1 MNTTPIHIRLRKSE
15 LDEAKL
21 AVLAEKQHVLHTLG
35 RTRYIVVEPTTDPP
49 FITAQAVIHS
59 LHARG
64 IKADTALQVAPE
76 TIEELRQLAASR
88 EDFDAIELPD
98 VENRLW
104 LGEHSHLHWR
114 ESNLPNVAPEAV
126 GHVLCICCGLKLGDG
141 QRAMLWYAPT
151 GHMPGMWGHCGFHL
165 PNCP

>member
-1 MNTTPIHIRLRKSE
+1 MTPIHIRLRKSDR
-15 LDEAKL
+15 DENRL
-21 AVLAEKQHVLHTLG
+21 AVRATEHVLHTLG
-35 RTRYIVVEPTTDPP
+35 NTRHIVIEPQADA
-49 FITAQAVIHS
+49 FLTAQAVIRD

-64 IKADTALQVAPE
+64 IKADMALQVAPE
-76 TIEELRQLAASR
+76 TIEEMRQLAASR

-104 LGEHSHLHWR
+104 LGQRAHPHWR

-126 GHVLCICCGLKLGDG
+126 GHVLCICCGLKLGNG

-165 PNCP
+165 PECP